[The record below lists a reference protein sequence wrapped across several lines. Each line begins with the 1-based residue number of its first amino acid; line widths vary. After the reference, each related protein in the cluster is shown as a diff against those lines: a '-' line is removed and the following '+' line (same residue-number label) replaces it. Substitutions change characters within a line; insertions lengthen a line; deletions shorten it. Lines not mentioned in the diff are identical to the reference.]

1 MSHKAM
7 WIYPWD
13 LADEGIESVIS
24 YLVEDV
30 GINAVAL
37 ATAYHSVEH
46 LRPRSHGSKFYRS
59 SQASLY
65 FEPDSVFFSETKLR
79 PYVSPLVKGNPVL
92 PRFVEA
98 CCKHGVKAESWTV
111 FLHNSYLATKNPD
124 CAQRNVYDD
133 SMPYALCPANPDV
146 RTYAVGL
153 SRNLAAIGIQII
165 ELESLSYMSFGH
177 THYHSKSGV
186 DFGGAQALFGLCLC
200 QDCRKRGGN
209 ADIDVDRMT
218 SQIRNE
224 LDDVFQKGKTD
235 NDFEH
240 YLEKIE
246 GLEKFIQVRQSV
258 ISSLL
263 QEIKDAVDIELNF
276 ILMGDNITSGFAPKT
291 ISQISDKVEILA
303 YTPSADQMKDMIYKK
318 YQEIDSREKLVVGY
332 SVYGS
337 STPNAETLYNNVQTA
352 MDTGVTHFAFYNY
365 GIMPSQNLGWV
376 KRANEIIDSK
386 S

>member
-1 MSHKAM
+1 
-7 WIYPWD
+7 
-13 LADEGIESVIS
+13 
-24 YLVEDV
+24 
-30 GINAVAL
+30 
-37 ATAYHSVEH
+37 
-46 LRPRSHGSKFYRS
+46 
-59 SQASLY
+59 
-65 FEPDSVFFSETKLR
+65 
-79 PYVSPLVKGNPVL
+79 
-92 PRFVEA
+92 
-98 CCKHGVKAESWTV
+98 VKAESWTV